1 MGSEEIHLPED
12 LDPVLMN
19 PKRFLI
25 ASILYMLGPRTM
37 GFIRKTVK
45 IPWGPLYTHLKKME
59 EHNYI
64 KIRKVVTP
72 LGPRTVVELTDK
84 GLKAYE
90 KLLTELRKVVLGT
103 EKRCEKIT

>member
-1 MGSEEIHLPED
+1 MNNKKIHLPED

-25 ASILYMLGPRTM
+25 ASILCMLGPRTM
-37 GFIRKTVK
+37 GFVQKTVK

-59 EHNYI
+59 EQNYI
-64 KIRKVVTP
+64 RIRKVVTP
-72 LGPRTVVELTDK
+72 LGPRTIVELTDK

-90 KLLTELRKVVLGT
+90 KLLTELRKVVLST
-103 EKRCEKIT
+103 EKKS